1 MVLLLLRRPL
11 LQILTPPP
19 PSLLPAPH
27 VPNSRT
33 SSAFYPLFRSR
44 RPPIP
49 DVRRTP
55 VDQMPIRPQQV
66 RDSADGGEW
75 QVQQSR
81 ARRLTASQLL
91 YPPPAMPVSPK
102 GECVL
107 HYVPYGAFR
116 SSHCSSPTARRP
128 MAPSH
133 AVVRSNARSLEGT
146 CIFIHRLFAPPRTCR
161 GLWSLVQEKGLWCTK
176 WGNGGVWYRRRASGV
191 PIGGEILRYA

>member
-1 MVLLLLRRPL
+1 
-11 LQILTPPP
+11 
-19 PSLLPAPH
+19 
-27 VPNSRT
+27 
-33 SSAFYPLFRSR
+33 
-44 RPPIP
+44 
-49 DVRRTP
+49 
-55 VDQMPIRPQQV
+55 MPIRPQQV

-146 CIFIHRLFAPPRTCR
+146 CSFIHRLFAPSRPWRGGGKNESAPHVPKSGTSGAFYPLFRAPRPSFPDVRRVLT
-161 GLWSLVQEKGLWCTK
+161 LFSLPSSLKPG
-176 WGNGGVWYRRRASGV
+176 RRAHPCRSDAHQTAAGT
-191 PIGGEILRYA
+191 GLR